1 MTFCCKGF
9 QPLGGSRSSKSG
21 VNRTVGMAALAVRQS
36 CPIDHNLGNKAPA
49 PGIRHNKRLIGS
61 RFLGISQKD
70 HAASLGSVAVIR
82 SHFEQTP
89 AQGTVIRAIQ
99 ENDMAFL
106 AKGRMMAAA
115 GAAVLSLF
123 AGAAQA
129 ASCGDSAAGFEEWKV
144 EFAREAKAS
153 GVKQKGLSALS
164 AASYATG
171 TIKVDRAV
179 KKAFSG
185 TVESFMARRGA
196 NVIISK
202 GRSLKKANA
211 ALFNK
216 IEDTY
221 GVPPGV
227 LLAIWGM
234 ETGFG
239 ASMGKQN
246 TVSAIVTLAYDC
258 RRPAFFTPHAI
269 AALRLVDSG
278 ALTVGSVGA
287 MHGEIGH
294 TQFLPGNV
302 LKYGVGNK
310 NLRDKSTALM
320 STANFLRA
328 HGWQPG
334 VGAEGNMGAI
344 AGWNSASVYQQ
355 AIARIAVA
363 IDGE

>member
-1 MTFCCKGF
+1 IA
-9 QPLGGSRSSKSG
+9 LG
-21 VNRTVGMAALAVRQS
+21 L
-36 CPIDHNLGNKAPA
+36 
-49 PGIRHNKRLIGS
+49 
-61 RFLGISQKD
+61 
-70 HAASLGSVAVIR
+70 
-82 SHFEQTP
+82 
-89 AQGTVIRAIQ
+89 
-99 ENDMAFL
+99 
-106 AKGRMMAAA
+106 
-115 GAAVLSLF
+115 LS
-123 AGAAQA
+123 GAAQA
-129 ASCGDSAAGFEEWKV
+129 ASCGDTAAGFEEWKAD
-144 EFAREAKAS
+144 FAREAKAS
-153 GVKQKGLSALS
+153 GVKSKGLSAL
-164 AASYATG
+164 AGAKYATG

-185 TVESFMARRGA
+185 SLESFMQRRGA

-202 GRSLKKANA
+202 GRSLKKSNA

-216 IEDTY
+216 IESTY

-227 LLAIWGM
+227 ILAIWGM

-258 RRPAFFTPHAI
+258 RRPGFFTPHAI
-269 AALRLVDSG
+269 GALMLVDRG
-278 ALTVGSVGA
+278 ALSPDSVGA

-302 LKYGVGNK
+302 MKYGVGNK
-310 NLRDKSTALM
+310 NLRDKTTALM

-328 HGWQPG
+328 HGWRPG

-355 AIARIAVA
+355 AIARIAMA